1 MKSPTKCGTKPTTVA
16 GMSGFVVAAH
26 LADGVWHLRVV
37 QRSVPE
43 GLAPLISELRAMR
56 AEGVLLGM
64 VSVDDDWSVLV
75 RPAPGGARLLLGD
88 STVALEDE
96 DDPEVD
102 GVRLASDILDELGV
116 DAPSDEEIEDA
127 DDPDAPWPE
136 GDFGILADLGVGE
149 QSLSVLFDDPD
160 IYASRQLLTIAE
172 ELGFG
177 DELAD
182 LYDGELSEFTDD

>member
-1 MKSPTKCGTKPTTVA
+1 
-16 GMSGFVVAAH
+16 MSGFVVAAH
-26 LADGVWHLRVV
+26 LADGQWSLRVL
-37 QRSVPE
+37 QRSVPQ
-43 GLAPLISELRAMR
+43 GLSPLVDELRAMR
-56 AEGVLLGM
+56 AEGVLLGL
-64 VSVDDDWSVLV
+64 VSVDDDWTLLV

-102 GVRLASDILDELGV
+102 GVRLAADTLDELGV
-116 DAPSDEEIEDA
+116 DAPSDEDIEDA

-160 IYASRQLLTIAE
+160 IYASDQLMALAGD
-172 ELGFG
+172 LGFG

-182 LYDGELSEFTDD
+182 LYETELADFVDDGE